1 MYELSVTEEILIVT
15 KNFIFI
21 LIVLSLLLG
30 VGKTASSADFSDW
43 EESGG
48 VINRFGEEYPLKNAR
63 EWTQWAEE
71 RLLKDYYRSN
81 GFTTKEKIHLA
92 ALSAWEKAVKE
103 ETRSYSTARFQ
114 IGRWNGY
121 EFLSLT
127 YTNLD
132 FKEQAFGIHF
142 EMVPGTL
149 KFDQVIK
156 RYGAGRGE
164 WIDEGREKRYRITL
178 SPGDSLKE
186 TPLGALQEKMM
197 ENDELWIDFELRDA
211 DDIRFVEV
219 LAVKAKPDRV
229 PFTKNWKWD
238 D

>member
-1 MYELSVTEEILIVT
+1 LNELSVTVENQFVTNRLISLLV
-15 KNFIFI
+15 FF
-21 LIVLSLLLG
+21 SLLLTG
-30 VGKTASSADFSDW
+30 QSAYSADFSDW
-43 EESGG
+43 ELSGE
-48 VINRFGEEYPLKNAR
+48 VLTRFGEEHLLKNVR
-63 EWTQWAEE
+63 EWTQWAQE

-81 GFTTKEKIHLA
+81 GFSTEEKIHLA

-114 IGRWNGY
+114 TDRWKGY
-121 EFLSLT
+121 EFVSLT

-142 EMVPGTL
+142 EIVPGTL
-149 KFDQVIK
+149 KLDQVLK
-156 RYGAGRGE
+156 RYGTGKVE
-164 WIDEGREKRYRITL
+164 VIDEGKEKRYRFTL
-178 SPGDSLKE
+178 SPGDSLKG
-186 TPLGALQEKMM
+186 TPLGALQEGMI
-197 ENDELWIDFELRDA
+197 ENDELWIDFGLSDP

-219 LAVKAKPDRV
+219 LTVKANPDRV